1 MKNTWKLAFAAFTM
15 FAFTACSSGE
25 ENMTTESE
33 NIETTDQIETDLET
47 DMDATDMDATDE
59 TTVLEDTTVDDGVA
73 DEIQEETPPVE

>member
-25 ENMTTESE
+25 DNMTTESE
-33 NIETTDQIETDLET
+33 NIETTDQIEADMETDL
-47 DMDATDMDATDE
+47 DTDMDATDE